1 MPFWSEA
8 HESTT
13 KDPKRKFRFQVSFDG
28 ITDPNGNGSVLWYAK
43 TVSKPSFQIATTEH
57 KYLNHTFYYP
67 GSVTWQDVSLS
78 IVDPVN
84 PDMSITLARI
94 LEQSGY
100 RLPGNAVDQAALGTL
115 SKGRAVGALG
125 QVSVIQLDGDGAEI
139 ERWTLWNAFITE
151 VKFGDLEY
159 GSDELVQLDLVLKY
173 DWARIETSAGQSAL
187 TGDTAQAAFNIT
199 SGTQYNINNIE
210 VYIVEKQ

>member
-8 HESTT
+8 HDSTT
-13 KDPKRKFRFQVSFDG
+13 KDPKRKFRFQVSFDA

-43 TVSKPSFQIATTEH
+43 TVSKPSFQVNTTEH

-78 IVDPVN
+78 LVDPVN
-84 PDMSITLARI
+84 PDMSITLSRI

-100 RLPGNAVDQAALGTL
+100 RLPGNAVEQAALGTI
-115 SKGRAVGALG
+115 SKGASVGALG

-159 GSDELVQLDLVLKY
+159 GSDELLQLDLTLKY
-173 DWARIETSAGQSAL
+173 DWARIEASAGESAL

-199 SGTQYNINNIE
+199 TGT
-210 VYIVEKQ
+210 